1 MVNMTNDEFSG
12 VMQLGCARSIV
23 RFVASIPTV
32 SRLCYALPKSFN
44 DESLVSDASMC
55 RNVCASMVVAYG
67 PNVLG

>member
-1 MVNMTNDEFSG
+1 V
-12 VMQLGCARSIV
+12 RSIV